1 MVCGNGVEGEVGTGS
16 GRVSL
21 WACRRGWVR
30 RAKQSKSV
38 ERKKEDG
45 VVALIKICQTVHNI

>member
-21 WACRRGWVR
+21 WACRKGWVI
-30 RAKQSKSV
+30 RAKQSKNA
-38 ERKKEDG
+38 ERDKVDDVG
-45 VVALIKICQTVHNI
+45 ALI